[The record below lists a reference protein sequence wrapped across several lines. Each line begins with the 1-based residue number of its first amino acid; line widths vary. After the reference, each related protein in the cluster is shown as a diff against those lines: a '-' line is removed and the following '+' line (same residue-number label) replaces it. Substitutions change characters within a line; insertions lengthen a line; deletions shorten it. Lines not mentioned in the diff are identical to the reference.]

1 MKLFF
6 GCLLL
11 LVHLALWWW
20 GRRRGWLRGRGCRCP
35 GRQVSKI
42 GWVLVLGQARPR
54 CGQALCGETK
64 KGKMAQLGAV
74 VQFEGY
80 LCKLSISKAGWG
92 GVWKET
98 WGSKWKEGGGGG
110 RVRAGSSISR
120 PSEVW
125 RFHLVLVETMIRT
138 GVVIEMLK
146 FWIFGFS
153 RQQMSH
159 VVILISSQSEL
170 GQRHFDTFCFGTK
183 SWPGCRSNQ
192 DALPVCRA
200 PRHCFESFWILP
212 QFNCLWQSERIN
224 NSVAISWDHKPQIGV
239 QLAKTNINDQ
249 DFHQNCHCDHH
260 HGRFHKRARGV

>member
-1 MKLFF
+1 MLDISKRDHFHISMLWRAPGGAIYWLSKTIQHIKIFRFYWCSLKCPLMLWCSMKLFF

-125 RFHLVLVETMIRT
+125 RFHLVLVES
-138 GVVIEMLK
+138 L
-146 FWIFGFS
+146 
-153 RQQMSH
+153 RQ
-159 VVILISSQSEL
+159 
-170 GQRHFDTFCFGTK
+170 
-183 SWPGCRSNQ
+183 W
-192 DALPVCRA
+192 
-200 PRHCFESFWILP
+200 
-212 QFNCLWQSERIN
+212 
-224 NSVAISWDHKPQIGV
+224 
-239 QLAKTNINDQ
+239 
-249 DFHQNCHCDHH
+249 
-260 HGRFHKRARGV
+260 